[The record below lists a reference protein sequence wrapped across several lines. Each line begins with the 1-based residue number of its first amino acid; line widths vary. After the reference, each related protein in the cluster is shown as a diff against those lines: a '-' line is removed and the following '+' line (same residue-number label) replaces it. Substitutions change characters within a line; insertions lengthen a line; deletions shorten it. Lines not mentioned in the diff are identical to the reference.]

1 MGVDGAI
8 RGELGVGRDAIAVQL
23 VGVPALES
31 VAVHDGA
38 RQGGEVAVEV
48 GAGDDGDA
56 GAAARLKIDEIGFA
70 AAVRIG
76 RQCQRKQEQRHQ
88 QQTDDF

>member
-38 RQGGEVAVEV
+38 GQGGEVAVEV

-88 QQTDDF
+88 Q

>member
-56 GAAARLKIDEIGFA
+56 GAAARLDKAEIGFA
-70 AAVRIG
+70 TDIRKG
-76 RQCQRKQEQRHQ
+76 SQSRREKETRQQKTTENY
-88 QQTDDF
+88 

>member
-38 RQGGEVAVEV
+38 GQGGEVAVEV

-56 GAAARLKIDEIGFA
+56 GCR
-70 AAVRIG
+70 RPSQN
-76 RQCQRKQEQRHQ
+76 R
-88 QQTDDF
+88 